1 MAGAVLLVEQM
12 LILTRAELVE
22 AKDLLE
28 VVLALQE
35 AFNFV
40 KVMLIVIIK

>member
-1 MAGAVLLVEQM
+1 
-12 LILTRAELVE
+12 ELVE

>member
-1 MAGAVLLVEQM
+1 MVGVVLLVEQM
-12 LILTRAELVE
+12 LILTRGELVE

-35 AFNFV
+35 VFNFHHR
-40 KVMLIVIIK
+40 

>member
-1 MAGAVLLVEQM
+1 M

-28 VVLALQE
+28 VGLALQE